1 LFRRDLRVSS
11 EIWQGW
17 KVREEFRS
25 EEMGWGKAEQVERE
39 LLKDGGNGSGD
50 EKNRQQKGLSK
61 GLGQLRRRM
70 EELAVA
76 RGESEEAIDDGNE
89 EDEDEGEED
98 PMDPLTVLKNMGRQL
113 KKEQEQLDGD
123 DQKKRKDLEERR
135 ADLQRLERVE
145 LLYVSSAKFLQH
157 VDPCTLANSLSLHS
171 VTPSQTYKALSLFC
185 SNSYS
190 LP

>member
-1 LFRRDLRVSS
+1 
-11 EIWQGW
+11 
-17 KVREEFRS
+17 
-25 EEMGWGKAEQVERE
+25 MGWGKAEQVERE
-39 LLKDGGNGSGD
+39 LLKDGGNGNAD

-135 ADLQRLERVE
+135 ADHQRLERVE
-145 LLYVSSAKFLQH
+145 LLYVSSAKFLNPVHPPHQLMILPRTSSH
-157 VDPCTLANSLSLHS
+157 PRKPTKRCHCSAQ
-171 VTPSQTYKALSLFC
+171 TPARHRDCKSESTECCECEQSQRRRCYW
-185 SNSYS
+185 
-190 LP
+190 

>member
-1 LFRRDLRVSS
+1 LPFAPSNYAKGRSVPRSIEEASELFRRDLRVSS

-89 EDEDEGEED
+89 EDEDEEEED

-123 DQKKRKDLEERR
+123 GQKKRKELEERR
-135 ADLQRLERVE
+135 AIRGG
-145 LLYVSSAKFLQH
+145 S
-157 VDPCTLANSLSLHS
+157 
-171 VTPSQTYKALSLFC
+171 
-185 SNSYS
+185 
-190 LP
+190 

>member
-1 LFRRDLRVSS
+1 
-11 EIWQGW
+11 
-17 KVREEFRS
+17 
-25 EEMGWGKAEQVERE
+25 MGWGKAEQVERE

-89 EDEDEGEED
+89 EDEDEEEED

-123 DQKKRKDLEERR
+123 GQKKRKELEERR
-135 ADLQRLERVE
+135 AIRGG
-145 LLYVSSAKFLQH
+145 S
-157 VDPCTLANSLSLHS
+157 
-171 VTPSQTYKALSLFC
+171 
-185 SNSYS
+185 
-190 LP
+190 